1 MWKHFVK
8 EYFNFTLKER
18 AGIIILLV
26 IIGICFCIPFLYP
39 YFIHHKTYDYSK
51 FDSDIAKLKMQQVD
65 TSKKYYAKNFDE
77 DNYNNYNEP
86 SEKRYYTNPKAE
98 VFNFDPNTAS
108 AGDWKRLGI
117 RDKTI
122 ATIQKYL
129 SKGGHFYKPEDI
141 SKIWG
146 LHKDDVTR
154 LLPYVTIENKKNDY
168 SKNDY
173 ANSGGK
179 QNNYTNNT
187 FTKEKK
193 ADIIVDVNSADTT
206 AFIALPGIGSKLAQ
220 RIINFR
226 EKLGGFYSVEQV
238 GQTFG
243 LPDSTFQKIK
253 QKLVLNNASVKKL
266 NINTASV
273 DELKVHPYIRYNLAN
288 AIIQYRSQHGNF
300 SSVNDIK
307 NIMLVNDEIFN
318 KVSPY
323 LIAEK

>member
-1 MWKHFVK
+1 MWKKFISD
-8 EYFNFTLKER
+8 YFSFTRKER
-18 AGIIILLV
+18 AGIIILLA
-26 IIGICFCIPFLYP
+26 IIMICFCLPFFYP
-39 YFIHHKTYDYSK
+39 YFIYHKTYDHSK
-51 FDSDIAKLKMQQVD
+51 FDNDIARLKMQQID
-65 TSKKYYAKNFDE
+65 TTSKKYYAKNFDE

-86 SEKRYYTNPKAE
+86 SEKRYNTNTKAE
-98 VFNFDPNTAS
+98 IFNFDPNTAS
-108 AGDWKRLGI
+108 AVDWKRLGI

-129 SKGGHFYKPEDI
+129 SKGGHFYRPEDI
-141 SKIWG
+141 RKIWG
-146 LHKDDVTR
+146 LHEDDIKR
-154 LLPYVTIENKKNDY
+154 LIPYVTIESKKNGY
-168 SKNDY
+168 PKNDY
-173 ANSGGK
+173 ANNGK
-179 QNNYTNNT
+179 LNNYTTST

-193 ADIIVDVNSADTT
+193 PDLIVDINSADTT

-226 EKLGGFYSVEQV
+226 EKLGGFYSIEQV

-243 LPDSTFQKIK
+243 LPDSAFQKIK
-253 QKLVLNNASVKKL
+253 QKLVFNNTAIKKL

-288 AIIQYRSQHGNF
+288 AIIQYRNQHGNF

-307 NIMLVNDEIFN
+307 NIMLVNDELFS

-323 LIAEK
+323 LMAEK